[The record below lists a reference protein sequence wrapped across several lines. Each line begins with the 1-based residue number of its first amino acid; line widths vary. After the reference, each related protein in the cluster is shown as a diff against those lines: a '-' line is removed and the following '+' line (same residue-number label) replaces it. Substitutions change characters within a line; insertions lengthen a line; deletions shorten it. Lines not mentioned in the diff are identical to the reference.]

1 VILENPTRT
10 ALQAFLLEHRGLF
23 LQVIGLCEVV
33 YVGRAASLTEM
44 GEYVVMLKP
53 DGSIQVH
60 GARGV
65 KPINWQPRTDNIR
78 VITDED
84 DRVMLLAERFKP
96 DELVQITFH
105 KTVLAIALT
114 LRDEKVFSLHGSE
127 LQMHM
132 ALKQD
137 LSVLEDG
144 LTLLEHE
151 LPVGV
156 GDIDI
161 YASDAVGNPVVIEVK
176 RSKANHEA
184 VHQLE
189 RYVQAVR
196 LSVPNK
202 IVRGFI
208 AAPSISKPALKQLE
222 ALGLEFKEFS
232 ALPEEEKK
240 PVQTDLFALA

>member
-1 VILENPTRT
+1 MILENPSRT

-23 LQVIGLCEVV
+23 LQIIGLCEVV

-44 GEYVVMLKP
+44 GEYVV
-53 DGSIQVH
+53 
-60 GARGV
+60 
-65 KPINWQPRTDNIR
+65 KPINWQPRTDSIR
-78 VITDED
+78 IITDED
-84 DRVMLLAERFKP
+84 DRVMLMAERFKP

-105 KTVLAIALT
+105 RTVLAIALT

-127 LQMHM
+127 LQMHQ

-161 YASDAVGNPVVIEVK
+161 YAKDANGHAVVIEVK
-176 RSKANHEA
+176 RSKATHEA

-189 RYVQAVR
+189 RYVKAVR
-196 LSVPNK
+196 ISLPNK

-208 AAPSISKPALKQLE
+208 AAPSISKPALKQLG

-232 ALPEEEKK
+232 AMPEEEKK
-240 PVQTDLFALA
+240 AVQTDLFALA

>member
-1 VILENPTRT
+1 MILENPSRM
-10 ALQAFLLEHRGLF
+10 ALQDFLLEHRGLF
-23 LQVIGLCEVV
+23 LQIIGLCEVV

-60 GARGV
+60 GAKGV
-65 KPINWQPRTDNIR
+65 KPINWQPRTDSIR
-78 VITDED
+78 FITDED
-84 DRVMLLAERFKP
+84 DRVMLMAERFKP

-105 KTVLAIALT
+105 RTVLAIALT
-114 LRDEKVFSLHGSE
+114 LRDEKIFSLHGSE
-127 LQMHM
+127 IQMHQ

-137 LSVLEDG
+137 LSVLEIG

-161 YASDAVGNPVVIEVK
+161 FAKDASGNAVVIEIK
-176 RSKANHEA
+176 RSKATHEA

-196 LSVPNK
+196 SSLPNK
-202 IVRGFI
+202 TVRGFI
-208 AAPSISKPALKQLE
+208 AAPSISKPAMKQLE
-222 ALGLEFKEFS
+222 VLGLEFKEFS
-232 ALPEEEKK
+232 ALPEVDKK
-240 PVQTDLFALA
+240 TVQTDLFALA

>member
-1 VILENPTRT
+1 MILENPSRT
-10 ALQAFLLEHRGLF
+10 ALQDFLNDHRGLF
-23 LQVIGLCEVV
+23 LQIIGLCEVV

-53 DGSIQVH
+53 DGSLQVH

-65 KPINWQPRTDNIR
+65 KPMNWQPRTDSIR
-78 VITDED
+78 VMTDED

-105 KTVLAIALT
+105 KTVLVIALE
-114 LRDEKVFSLHGSE
+114 LRDEKIFSLHGSE
-127 LQMHM
+127 IQMHM
-132 ALKQD
+132 ALKTD

-161 YASDAVGNPVVIEVK
+161 YAKDANGNAVVIEVK

-184 VHQLE
+184 VHQLG
-189 RYVQAVR
+189 RYVEAVR
-196 LSVPNK
+196 LSLPNK
-202 IVRGFI
+202 VVRGFI
-208 AAPSISKPALKQLE
+208 AAPSISKPALKQLT

-232 ALPEEEKK
+232 ALPEEKK
-240 PVQTDLFALA
+240 VVQTDLFALA